1 MMNRIK
7 ANLRYFVLALLFGAS
22 VLGVSFAGAESTA
35 ALQATPVAQGTP
47 TAEQPDSGGCPSNA
61 LAEQWPSEVRED
73 GTSRLAYQRTE
84 VGGQTFISSTIC
96 RDPGVDVP
104 SQLYPA
110 GIIIVVQSGQLEV
123 RIESGIA
130 RINLGG
136 EVILASLNETFT
148 LLPGDSL
155 IFDTGVQASF
165 PAVPERTTLNTLA
178 ITISTLP
185 TGCTKNCWLP

>member
-1 MMNRIK
+1 
-7 ANLRYFVLALLFGAS
+7 VLFGAS
-22 VLGVSFAGAESTA
+22 VLGVSFASASSTA

-47 TAEQPDSGGCPSNA
+47 AAESPDSGGCPSNA
-61 LAEQWPSEVRED
+61 LAEQWPSEVREA

-104 SQLYPA
+104 SQLYAA

-123 RIESGIA
+123 RVESGIA

-136 EVILASLNETFT
+136 EIILASLNETFT

-165 PAVPERTTLNTLA
+165 PSVPERTILNVLA
-178 ITISTLP
+178 ITVSSIP
-185 TGCTKNCWLP
+185 TGCTQRCWIP